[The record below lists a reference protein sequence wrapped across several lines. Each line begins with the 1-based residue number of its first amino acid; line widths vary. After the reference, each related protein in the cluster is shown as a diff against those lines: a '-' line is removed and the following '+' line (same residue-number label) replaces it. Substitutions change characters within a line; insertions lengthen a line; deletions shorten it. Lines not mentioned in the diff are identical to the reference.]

1 MGAMILFIF
10 YGSILF
16 FILATALR
24 VRKSMNA
31 PLHVHWE
38 LFKGSSVYELPDWWA
53 KTGSPFGEKRW
64 P

>member
-16 FILATALR
+16 FILATTLR

-31 PLHVHWE
+31 PIHLHWE
-38 LFKGSSVYELPDWWA
+38 LYKGSSVYELTEWWGKQAALSA
-53 KTGSPFGEKRW
+53 KSSGR
-64 P
+64 